1 MISMNESELIR
12 EWVDIFTVH
21 PVPANKFKD
30 TPRCLLFSF
39 HTKSDPAFAYSKEE
53 VRGDKRGFIKQIQ
66 NSIVSNW
73 NGSKKVLMAASFMKD
88 RVTTVIDKICEERFN
103 ARKPMTYGIF
113 YWNDS
118 ENSGYYLAEIEWD
131 NAIEEKVIKTTTLV
145 FPTSEFDALP
155 EMDEEVALIT
165 SFIASYPEGG
175 NGDFFMTF
183 GGMEEGIAISPILD
197 GKVDVSGM
205 SFIEFEDMDS
215 LDKKFA
221 IIKGS
226 TNCFINL
233 AADSLGECIMA
244 KPFVLAYMRNLKE
257 SLTRAL
263 VHYAVIAKD
272 FLTSE
277 KPYILG
283 NVAVKTNG
291 TAILFPSCVSQCPF
305 PAFVD
310 SEKHDTIKFDSKS
323 WAIRVFGDDV
333 IV

>member
-1 MISMNESELIR
+1 
-12 EWVDIFTVH
+12 
-21 PVPANKFKD
+21 
-30 TPRCLLFSF
+30 
-39 HTKSDPAFAYSKEE
+39 
-53 VRGDKRGFIKQIQ
+53 
-66 NSIVSNW
+66 
-73 NGSKKVLMAASFMKD
+73 MAASFMKD
-88 RVTTVIDKICEERFN
+88 RVTSVIDKICEERFN
-103 ARKPMTYGIF
+103 ARKQIMFGIF
-113 YWNDS
+113 FWNDG

-131 NAIEEKVIKTTTLV
+131 NAIEEKVIKNTTLV
-145 FPTSEFDALP
+145 FPTSEFEALP

-165 SFIASYPEGG
+165 SFVASYPEDG

-183 GGMEEGIAISPILD
+183 SGLEEGIAISPLSD
-197 GKVDVSGM
+197 SKADVAGVP
-205 SFIEFEDMDS
+205 FVEFADIDS
-215 LDKKFA
+215 LDKKFV

-233 AADSLGECIMA
+233 AADSLGECIVA
-244 KPFVLAYMRNLKE
+244 KPYVLAYMRNLKI

-263 VHYAVIAKD
+263 VYYAVTAKD

-310 SEKHDTIKFDSKS
+310 SEEHDIVKFDSKS
-323 WAIRVFGDDV
+323 WSFRAFGDDS
-333 IV
+333 II